1 MFRNF
6 LLNYYV
12 KGLHRLAPVLG
23 KAYAQN
29 CIRDTGM
36 GARMRFHLTEPN
48 EIHSLFHFADDL
60 WVRTWKQYLTAGD
73 GFLDVGANAGFYCT
87 HLAKHVGATGKVVAV
102 EPNPKMISR
111 LNESKDL
118 NALQNLTVISAAASE
133 FTGQS
138 VLLVG
143 SDHGLTRLDADR
155 QLITGIEVV
164 DRRPVPVVKL
174 DSLAAE
180 FDTSRLR
187 GIKLDIE
194 GHEYKAL
201 LGARSLLT
209 TFRPLVQMEFNVSL
223 MGQYGVSP
231 GDLYTLF
238 EDLDYRFFVVI
249 FPSSP
254 WFHKSRVTLK
264 QLRPTESDKA
274 LTDVWVCPRE
284 CENRLLRAW
293 QSNTR
298 FAER

>member
-1 MFRNF
+1 MKMFRNF

-87 HLAKHVGATGKVVAV
+87 HLAKHVGETGKVVAV
-102 EPNPKMISR
+102 EPNP
-111 LNESKDL
+111 
-118 NALQNLTVISAAASE
+118 LQNLTVISAAASD

-164 DRRPVPVVKL
+164 DRWPVPVVKL

-284 CENRLLRAW
+284 CENRLMNAW